1 VIAPS
6 NPHLHAVNPDAELDA
21 DDADIGATA
30 PAGPAEAEKRQLWSL
45 APSPK
50 HLSLYAGGL
59 VAILLGA
66 AIGFWLGRR
75 SALRPSRP
83 VRRATSTVAA
93 AADLAPVAL
102 RLLSNPI
109 VRALVVKQAIKQF
122 SRRIAA

>member
-6 NPHLHAVNPDAELDA
+6 NPHLNAVNPDAELDA
-21 DDADIGATA
+21 DAADIGATT
-30 PAGPAEAEKRQLWSL
+30 PKGPAEAEKRQLWSL
-45 APSPK
+45 APSPER
-50 HLSLYAGGL
+50 LGLFAGGL

-109 VRALVVKQAIKQF
+109 VRALVVKQTIKQIN
-122 SRRIAA
+122 RRIAA